1 MLLKL
6 ILNLFSRRKQF
17 KCAKNTFKLFIRFD
31 LVFYQTP
38 YNTTWL
44 IR

>member
-6 ILNLFSRRKQF
+6 ILNLFSRTKRF
-17 KCAKNTFKLFIRFD
+17 KREKYVQVVYPFD

-38 YNTTWL
+38 YNTTRL
-44 IR
+44 VR